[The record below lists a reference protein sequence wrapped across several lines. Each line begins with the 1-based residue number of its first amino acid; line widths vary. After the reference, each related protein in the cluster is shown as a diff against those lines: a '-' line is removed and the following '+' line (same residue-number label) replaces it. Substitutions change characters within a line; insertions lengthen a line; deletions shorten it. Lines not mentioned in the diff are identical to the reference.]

1 MNMNLRN
8 FVSRWVLILGFAGVF
23 AGGPQAQ
30 APQEEFKPVV
40 GQPGKDVV
48 WVPTPQV
55 VVDSM
60 LDMARITPQDYV
72 VDLGSGDGR
81 NIISAAKRGARGRGV
96 EYNPDMVALSRRNAA
111 QEGVAD
117 RATFVEGDMFAAD
130 FSDATAL
137 ALFLLPDNLTRLR
150 DKFLALK
157 PGTRIV
163 ANTFWIDGWEPDE
176 QEQLPETDCENWC
189 RVMLFIVP
197 ARIEGTWR
205 HAQGELTI
213 TQQFQKISGT
223 LGNGGRLTPIA
234 NGTMRGEQIRFTVDG
249 AEYTGRVNGG
259 RIEGTVTSD
268 GRTTPWTATRS
279 SSQAEAPASQN

>member
-1 MNMNLRN
+1 MNLPHS
-8 FVSRWVLILGFAGVF
+8 VGTWVLIFGVAGVVS
-23 AGGPQAQ
+23 GSAQ
-30 APQEEFKPVV
+30 APVPQEEFKPVV

-55 VVDSM
+55 VTDRM

-81 NIISAAKRGARGRGV
+81 NIITAAKRGARGRGV

-117 RATFVEGDMFAAD
+117 RAIFVEGDMFAAD

-137 ALFLLPDNLTRLR
+137 ALFLLPDNLVKLR

-163 ANTFWIDGWEPDE
+163 ANTFWIEGWEPDE
-176 QEQLPETDCENWC
+176 QEQLPDDICENWC

-197 ARIEGTWR
+197 ARAEGTWR
-205 HAQGELTI
+205 HAQGELSI

-223 LGNGGRLTPIA
+223 LTDGGRVTPIA
-234 NGTMRGEQIRFTVDG
+234 NGVMSGDQIRFAAGG
-249 AEYTGRVNGG
+249 AEYTGRVNGE
-259 RIEGTVTSD
+259 RIEGTVTSA
-268 GRTTPWTATRS
+268 GKTAPWTATRS
-279 SSQAEAPASQN
+279 GPQAQAPASQN

>member
-1 MNMNLRN
+1 MNMNLLRS
-8 FVSRWVLILGFAGVF
+8 VARLVLIVGLAGVC
-23 AGGPQAQ
+23 AGNAQAQ

-55 VVDSM
+55 VVDRM
-60 LDMARITPQDYV
+60 LDMARLTPQDLV

-81 NIISAAKRGARGRGV
+81 NIITAAKRGARGRGV

-117 RATFVEGDMFAAD
+117 RATFVQGDMFAAD

-137 ALFLLPDNLTRLR
+137 ALFLLPDNLAKLR
-150 DKFLALK
+150 DKFLALR

-163 ANTFWIDGWEPDE
+163 ANTFWIEGWEPDE
-176 QEQLPETDCENWC
+176 QQELPDFECENWC
-189 RVMLFIVP
+189 KAMLFIVP
-197 ARIEGTWR
+197 ARVEGTWR

-223 LGNGGRLTPIA
+223 LGTAGRLTPIA
-234 NGTMRGEQIRFTVDG
+234 NGALRGDQIRFTADG
-249 AEYTGRVNGG
+249 AEYTGRVNGE

-268 GRTTPWTATRS
+268 GKTTAWTATRS
-279 SSQAEAPASQN
+279 SS

>member
-1 MNMNLRN
+1 MNMNLLRS
-8 FVSRWVLILGFAGVF
+8 VARWVLIVGLAGVF
-23 AGGPQAQ
+23 AGNAQAQAQGQAQ

-40 GQPGKDVV
+40 GQAGKDVV
-48 WVPTPQV
+48 WVPTPQA
-55 VVDSM
+55 VVDKM
-60 LDMARITPQDYV
+60 LDMARLTPQDLV

-81 NIISAAKRGARGRGV
+81 NIITAAKRGARGRGV

-117 RATFVEGDMFAAD
+117 RASFVQGDMFAAD

-137 ALFLLPDNLTRLR
+137 ALFLLPDNLAKLR
-150 DKFLALK
+150 DKFLALR

-163 ANTFWIDGWEPDE
+163 ANTFWIEGWEPDE
-176 QEQLPETDCENWC
+176 QQELPDFECENWC
-189 RVMLFIVP
+189 KAMLFIVP
-197 ARIEGTWR
+197 ARVEGTWR

-223 LGNGGRLTPIA
+223 LGTGGRLTPIA
-234 NGTMRGEQIRFTVDG
+234 NGALRGDQIRFTADG
-249 AEYTGRVNGG
+249 AEYTGRVNGE

-268 GRTTPWTATRS
+268 GRTTAWTATRS
-279 SSQAEAPASQN
+279 SS

>member
-1 MNMNLRN
+1 MNLPRS
-8 FVSRWVLILGFAGVF
+8 VVRWVLILGVAGVV
-23 AGGPQAQ
+23 AGAAQAQ
-30 APQEEFKPVV
+30 APQEEFKPVS

-48 WVPTPQV
+48 WVPTPQLV
-55 VVDSM
+55 TDKM
-60 LDMARITPQDYV
+60 LDVAKLTPQDFV

-96 EYNPDMVALSRRNAA
+96 EYNPNMVALSRRNAA

-117 RATFVEGDMFAAD
+117 RALFVEGDMFAAD
-130 FSDATAL
+130 FSDATVL
-137 ALFLLPDNLTRLR
+137 ALFLLPDNLNRLR

-176 QEQLPETDCENWC
+176 QEQLSEDECSDWC

-197 ARIEGTWR
+197 ARVEGPWR

-213 TQQFQKISGT
+213 TQQYQKISGT
-223 LGNGGRLTPIA
+223 LMDGGRSIAIA
-234 NGTMRGEQIRFTVDG
+234 NGRMRGDQITFVAAG
-249 AEYTGRVNGG
+249 AEYTGRVNGN
-259 RIEGTVTSD
+259 RIEGTVTSA
-268 GRTTPWTATRS
+268 GKTAPWTATR
-279 SSQAEAPASQN
+279 